1 MCLHLRFETM
11 KKDKAYKCIACGQDH
26 LGKDT
31 VGINKKLIGENVT
44 SFYCMDCLADYLGCE
59 VQDILDKIEE
69 FKEEGCKLFS

>member
-1 MCLHLRFETM
+1 MS
-11 KKDKAYKCIACGQDH
+11 KVYSCIAG
-26 LGKDT
+26 GKKCLDKNT
-31 VGINKKLIGENVT
+31 IGINKKLLGEDIT